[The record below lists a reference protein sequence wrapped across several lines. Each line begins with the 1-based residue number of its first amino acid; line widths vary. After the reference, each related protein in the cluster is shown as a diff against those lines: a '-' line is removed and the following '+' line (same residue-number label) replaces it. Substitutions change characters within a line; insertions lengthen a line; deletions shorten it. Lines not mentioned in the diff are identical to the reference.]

1 MIDIVIDTCTLK
13 HANDPNSKY
22 FEHSVT
28 FINKMF
34 QNNVICTMDEGF
46 ALDESLN
53 QSYIGLEYLNHLQP
67 GSLGFNLIVH
77 LATTNRIE
85 FVTKKIPNGRKKY
98 IEQLIRN
105 KKDRIFLSVTHN
117 SNDKTLA
124 SHDFTDYQKK
134 KRKKIF
140 KDIAIKIVTAEE
152 IGANL

>member
-1 MIDIVIDTCTLK
+1 
-13 HANDPNSKY
+13 
-22 FEHSVT
+22 
-28 FINKMF
+28 
-34 QNNVICTMDEGF
+34 MDEGF